1 MIRAILPILLRFLL
15 HPLQDRS
22 LRTLLTRDALQE
34 VSRYRHRLPLELTR
48 LFQRQLRALT
58 WLTTG
63 LIAHRRSC
71 CRPIPRRAFRVLSF
85 SSYYPNRKDISQSAL
100 ITSNQRGQDFPG
112 RARGCLG
119 RKYSG
124 ELPPQI
130 PRQEFSGRALSLSEY
145 KHL

>member
-1 MIRAILPILLRFLL
+1 MIRAILPILLRFLVRS
-15 HPLQDRS
+15 LQVRS
-22 LRTLLTRDALQE
+22 LRTLLTRDAPQE

-71 CRPIPRRAFRVLSF
+71 CRPIPRRALRVLSF

-100 ITSNQRGQDFPG
+100 ITPNQRGLDFPG
-112 RARGCLG
+112 GATKCSG
-119 RKYSG
+119 RKYSD
-124 ELPPQI
+124 ELPPPEI
-130 PRQEFSGRALSLSEY
+130 PRQKLGQTLVRP
-145 KHL
+145 H